1 MSNKTEFEKGYD
13 EGIADAIFV
22 VTIAREKGETDL
34 RQVRTWI
41 EFAKEFIN
49 EEGGEV

>member
-13 EGIADAIFV
+13 EGIADALTV

-34 RQVRTWI
+34 RQVMFWI
-41 EFAKEFIN
+41 EFAKEIIN
-49 EEGGEV
+49 EEGGEF